1 MPNMTYTVLVYEAE
15 EGGYWAE
22 VAEMPGCVSQGETL
36 DELKANIT
44 EAILAC
50 RGAYAEN
57 EGALEPAAISTWT
70 LRIPD
75 GDSVPA

>member
-1 MPNMTYTVLVYEAE
+1 MTYVVLVYEAE

-36 DELKANIT
+36 DELKANVT
-44 EAILAC
+44 GAILAC
-50 RGAYAEN
+50 RAAYAE
-57 EGALEPAAISTWT
+57 GAGGGEPAAVSTWT

-75 GDSVPA
+75 GESVPA